1 MQTMVKDP
9 RLQAA
14 ASPVLYHPDF
24 DMKNILVSREEPT
37 NVLAV
42 IDWQGASIEPA
53 FMFASDNPDFA
64 SIPLSTPYT
73 SKDAQEKAQ
82 CIKELENCS
91 ICAQAY
97 DVITKLSGKRLRSA
111 RELPEAITRL
121 FRICLT
127 PWTAG
132 TTAIRAELIRL
143 HRDWSEQGF
152 EGQCPYTPTEDEIRT
167 HESLFEELETA
178 QTVRTMVMQMLGTNA
193 DGHVSN
199 ERLEAARKDLPTV
212 VEWWVQA
219 CEQANEGI
227 TEEVARRWFP
237 FDGN

>member
-1 MQTMVKDP
+1 MVKDP
-9 RLQAA
+9 RIQAA

-24 DMKNILVSREEPT
+24 DMKNIFVSREEPT

-64 SIPLSTPYT
+64 SIPPITPYT

-82 CIKELENCS
+82 FTKELERCS

-97 DVITKLSGKRLRSA
+97 DVIMKLSGERLRSA

-121 FRICLT
+121 FRICLI

-132 TTAIRAELIRL
+132 ATAIRAELIGL
-143 HRDWSEQGF
+143 HRDWSELGF
-152 EGQCPYTPTEDEIRT
+152 QGQCPYTPTEAEVRT

-193 DGHVSN
+193 DGYVPN
-199 ERLEAARKDLPTV
+199 GRLEAARKDLPTV
-212 VEWWVQA
+212 IEWWVQA

-227 TEEVARRWFP
+227 TEEEARTKFP
-237 FDGN
+237 FDGK